1 MVRHAGCDRYVRP
14 RAADGHDCRR
24 SGADHRPHDLQD
36 AEDHRTNA
44 PSAADRHLADL
55 HLADR
60 HLHDPQS
67 GDRHLH
73 DRHLHDRHLHDR
85 AGDRRRD
92 DLPDADVRCQRRLV
106 GHDAD
111 ANRLGPH
118 AHPLRVSR
126 LIAAQRTSAHLR
138 VAALSVADDRRLP
151 HHCALGADCVR
162 SLPAAHFG
170 SRRHCA
176 ARRGADHLL
185 T

>member
-36 AEDHRTNA
+36 ADDHRTNA
-44 PSAADRHLADL
+44 PPAADRHLAD
-55 HLADR
+55 R
-60 HLHDPQS
+60 QS
-67 GDRHLH
+67 GDRHVG
-73 DRHLHDRHLHDR
+73 DRHLHDR

-106 GHDAD
+106 GHAAD
-111 ANRLGPH
+111 ANRHGPH
-118 AHPLRVSR
+118 AHPLCVSR
-126 LIAAQRTSAHLR
+126 LIAAQRSSAHLR

-162 SLPAAHFG
+162 SLPAEHLG
-170 SRRHCA
+170 SRCHCA
-176 ARRGADHLL
+176 ARRGADRLL